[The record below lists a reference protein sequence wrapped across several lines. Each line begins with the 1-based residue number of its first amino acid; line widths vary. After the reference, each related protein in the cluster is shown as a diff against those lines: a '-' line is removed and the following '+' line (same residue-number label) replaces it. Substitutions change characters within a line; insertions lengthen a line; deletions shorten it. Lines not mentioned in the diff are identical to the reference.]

1 MNGSN
6 SIEAIDRKNL
16 AEQTKFRLDE
26 ISKIENYFYQKINQR
41 KLCSNKLSKYVAVLD
56 YIDKILT
63 VLSATT
69 GRVSIS
75 SFTSVVGAPVGIESA
90 IFTLIFSITTGIV
103 KKLLS
108 TTKNKKK
115 KHDKIFTLA

>member
-1 MNGSN
+1 M
-6 SIEAIDRKNL
+6 

-115 KHDKIFTLA
+115 KHAKIFTLA